1 MRVFLKKIIDEFFE
15 LGVFI
20 KFLIGVS
27 EFLAGV
33 VLAVSKKLIVDN
45 LIMNFAQQEILE
57 DPHDFI
63 ANIVIK
69 SLDGFSSGSW
79 IFAVFYLLFHGVV
92 NVFLAV
98 NLLKN
103 RIWAYPW
110 AITVFSLFIIY
121 QIFRYLHTHSILLLA
136 FTIFDIFIVF
146 IISLEYYKRSKKKK

>member
-63 ANIVIK
+63 ANLVIK

>member
-1 MRVFLKKIIDEFFE
+1 
-15 LGVFI
+15 
-20 KFLIGVS
+20 
-27 EFLAGV
+27 
-33 VLAVSKKLIVDN
+33 
-45 LIMNFAQQEILE
+45 MNFAQQEILE

-63 ANIVIK
+63 ANLVIK